1 MIRKPL
7 ALCQCVCLSP
17 DSSVV
22 FLPIEGEAERR
33 YYRKFMLNQLG
44 VAPEPF
50 QNNYLHLWM
59 LTCMED
65 PGNDGTFGMRD
76 LRILVIEDSPS
87 DVRLIREALKDTPV
101 PVRLS
106 VARDGV
112 EGLNHLHLSEGDDLE
127 RPDLVLLDLNLPKK
141 NGCEVLAE
149 MKSDPALKQIPVL
162 VMTSSKADDD
172 ISKAYA
178 LNANCYIAKPC
189 NLNEYI
195 DVVRAIEGFWF
206 MTATLPQ
213 GTTRRPQA
221 MTAAAGTAGY

>member
-1 MIRKPL
+1 
-7 ALCQCVCLSP
+7 
-17 DSSVV
+17 
-22 FLPIEGEAERR
+22 
-33 YYRKFMLNQLG
+33 
-44 VAPEPF
+44 
-50 QNNYLHLWM
+50 
-59 LTCMED
+59 
-65 PGNDGTFGMRD
+65 MRD

-112 EGLNHLHLSEGDDLE
+112 EGLNFLHSSEHDAAE

-149 MKSDPALKQIPVL
+149 MKSDPSLKQIPVL

-172 ISKAYA
+172 ISKVYA
-178 LNANCYIAKPC
+178 LNANCYITKPSD
-189 NLNEYI
+189 LNEYI

-206 MTATLPQ
+206 VTATLPQ
-213 GTTRRPQA
+213 ASDSTQRPQT
-221 MTAAAGTAGY
+221 MTAAAGTGLY